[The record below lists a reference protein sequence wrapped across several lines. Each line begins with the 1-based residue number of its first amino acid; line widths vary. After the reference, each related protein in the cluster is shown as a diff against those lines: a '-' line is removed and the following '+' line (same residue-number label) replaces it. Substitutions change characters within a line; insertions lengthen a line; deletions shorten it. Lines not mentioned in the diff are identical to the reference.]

1 MKRESSAERALNRQL
16 KMLKDKLKDLYAARD
31 QIAIRINTTADI
43 IDQFEHELSQSKA
56 NRLAASEA
64 RKPSGDDF
72 SDTRG
77 KS

>member
-1 MKRESSAERALNRQL
+1 MRKESSAERALNRQL
-16 KMLKDKLKDLYAARD
+16 KLLRDKHRDLLAVKEAAK
-31 QIAIRINTTADI
+31 IRIEAVLDVIN
-43 IDQFEHELSQSKA
+43 QFEHELSQSKA